1 MYKFSSSA
9 DQNQWDTLMAQD
21 LHWFETRVRLNNVYY
36 TQDQIFE
43 MSTEYRMF
51 SEEQP
56 TVGSCLSA
64 EITLKMLKPYAVI
77 PRMAKIEPF
86 VRVTN
91 GTTNSAWM
99 PQGVFWI
106 DTREESKNDDG
117 LHVLTMHGYDAM
129 LKTEAYFGNV
139 QSGWPK
145 TDLQTVNLVA
155 STIGVSVDA
164 RTTALMTNAYSI
176 SAPISYTMRETLAN
190 IGAMYAGNWIITV
203 EGKLLLVS
211 LADLPKET
219 SLLVDGSGNI
229 ITFGEDAISLAN
241 TAV

>member
-21 LHWFETRVRLNNVYY
+21 LHWFETRVRVNNVYY
-36 TQDQIFE
+36 TQDQILSL
-43 MSTEYRMF
+43 STNLLMF

-56 TVGSCLSA
+56 TVGACLSA
-64 EITLKMLKPYAVI
+64 EIDLKMIKPSAVI

-106 DTREESKNDDG
+106 DTREESKNDDN
-117 LHVLTMHGYDAM
+117 LPVVSFHGYDSM

-139 QSGWPK
+139 SSGWPK
-145 TDLQTVNLVA
+145 SDTATVNLVA
-155 STIGVSVDA
+155 STIG
-164 RTTALMTNAYSI
+164 
-176 SAPISYTMRETLAN
+176 
-190 IGAMYAGNWIITV
+190 
-203 EGKLLLVS
+203 
-211 LADLPKET
+211 
-219 SLLVDGSGNI
+219 GSRG
-229 ITFGEDAISLAN
+229 F
-241 TAV
+241 